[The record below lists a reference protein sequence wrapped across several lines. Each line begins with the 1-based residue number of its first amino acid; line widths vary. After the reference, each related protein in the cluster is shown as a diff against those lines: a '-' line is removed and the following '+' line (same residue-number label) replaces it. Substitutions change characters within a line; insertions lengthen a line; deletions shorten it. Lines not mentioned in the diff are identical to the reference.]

1 MTAARKK
8 TSTGGAANAKAVM
21 ETRVFKSGN
30 SYAVRLPKLLY
41 SGGEGPVY
49 MQRLADGK
57 LLIVPK
63 TKRRWPT
70 GFFESF
76 GNVPADFE
84 APPRPDASRDADTRD
99 AALFEV
105 E

>member
-1 MTAARKK
+1 MPGKK
-8 TSTGGAANAKAVM
+8 KPANSAKPVAKAVM
-21 ETRVFKSGN
+21 ETKVFKSGN

-49 MQRLADGK
+49 MQKLEDGK
-57 LLIVPK
+57 LLIVPRQ
-63 TKRRWPT
+63 KRRWPT

-76 GNVPADFE
+76 GSVPADFE
-84 APPRPDASRDADTRD
+84 APVRPAASRETDARD
-99 AALFEV
+99 AALFED

>member
-1 MTAARKK
+1 VAVKKRESAGVAAKPK
-8 TSTGGAANAKAVM
+8 TVM

-49 MQRLADGK
+49 MQKLEDGK

-76 GNVPADFE
+76 GNVPPDFE
-84 APPRPDASRDADTRD
+84 APLRPAVSPDADARD
-99 AALFEV
+99 AALFEDQ
-105 E
+105 

>member
-1 MTAARKK
+1 MTSKK
-8 TSTGGAANAKAVM
+8 KPAGAGRPASSAVM
-21 ETRVFKSGN
+21 ETKVFKSGN

-49 MQRLADGK
+49 MQKLADGK

-63 TKRRWPT
+63 RKRRWPT
-70 GFFESF
+70 GFFEAF

-84 APPRPDASRDADTRD
+84 APARPAANRSADVRDS
-99 AALFEV
+99 ALFED

>member
-1 MTAARKK
+1 MSARKTK
-8 TSTGGAANAKAVM
+8 SAGATDKPKAVM

-49 MQRLADGK
+49 MQKLDDGK

-84 APPRPDASRDADTRD
+84 APPRPAASPDTDARDAE
-99 AALFEV
+99 LFEDK
-105 E
+105 

>member
-1 MTAARKK
+1 MTARRTKRA
-8 TSTGGAANAKAVM
+8 GGAAKPKAVM

-30 SYAVRLPKLLY
+30 SYAVRLPRLLY

-49 MQRLADGK
+49 MQKLEDGK

-84 APPRPDASRDADTRD
+84 APPRPRANPDADARD
-99 AALFEV
+99 AALFED

>member
-1 MTAARKK
+1 MAARKGK
-8 TSTGGAANAKAVM
+8 SAGGAAKPKEVM

-30 SYAVRLPKLLY
+30 SYAVRLPRLLY

-49 MQRLADGK
+49 MQKLDDGK

-76 GNVPADFE
+76 GNVSADFE
-84 APPRPDASRDADTRD
+84 APSRPAASREADARDT
-99 AALFEV
+99 ALFED

>member
-1 MTAARKK
+1 MTGKNKSAGSGKAAP
-8 TSTGGAANAKAVM
+8 KAVM
-21 ETRVFKSGN
+21 ETKVFKSGN
-30 SYAVRLPKLLY
+30 SYAVRLPKVLY

-49 MQRLADGK
+49 MQRLEDGK

-63 TKRRWPT
+63 QKRRWPT

-76 GNVPADFE
+76 GNVSDDFE
-84 APPRPDASRDADTRD
+84 APPRPAASREADARD
-99 AALFEV
+99 AARFED